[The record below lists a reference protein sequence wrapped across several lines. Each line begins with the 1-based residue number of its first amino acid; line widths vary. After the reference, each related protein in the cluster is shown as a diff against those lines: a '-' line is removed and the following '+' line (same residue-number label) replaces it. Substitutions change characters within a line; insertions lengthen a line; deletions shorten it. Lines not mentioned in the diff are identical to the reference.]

1 MNNSIS
7 YITVTVAWL
16 GFFSAIV
23 ISFYFYLHFRNS
35 ERMALINK
43 GVDITEIF
51 KTKEFTFK
59 FPWLRLGILI
69 LGVGAGLLIAVILTN
84 YLPMPKGDYPSSV
97 YLRNIILMSST
108 LIFGGLGLILGN
120 VFERLGKKKNG

>member
-1 MNNSIS
+1 MNNAIS
-7 YITVTVAWL
+7 DITVTIAWL

-23 ISFYFYLHFRNS
+23 FSFYFYLRFRNR
-35 ERMALINK
+35 ERMALIDK
-43 GVDITEIF
+43 GVDVSEIF
-51 KTKEFTFK
+51 KAKEFTFK

-69 LGVGAGLLIAVILTN
+69 LGVGAGLLFAYILID
-84 YLPMPKGDYPSSV
+84 YLPMPTRDPNYF
-97 YLRNIILMSST
+97 YNRDIILMSSL

>member
-1 MNNSIS
+1 MNYNTVSD
-7 YITVTVAWL
+7 ITVTIAWL

-23 ISFYFYLHFRNS
+23 LSFYFYIRFRNK
-35 ERMALINK
+35 ERLALIEK
-43 GVDITEIF
+43 GVDVSEIF

-69 LGVGAGLLIAVILTN
+69 LGIGTGLLVAYILID
-84 YLPMPKGDYPSSV
+84 YLPTPARDPNYS
-97 YLRNIILMSST
+97 YNRDIILMSSL